1 MNGALGR
8 RGRRRQRI
16 WTHATGAGS
25 GSRVAMLQQPN
36 PRRIWD
42 ALSRV
47 GSCTASILD
56 GRAAAAGAVTVL
68 ARGLR
73 APGRAL
79 RRRAGTGPSVQAGS
93 TVPRLARPP
102 PYFGPNP

>member
-56 GRAAAAGAVTVL
+56 GRAAAAGAVTVF
-68 ARGLR
+68 ARGLQ

-79 RRRAGTGPSVQAGS
+79 RRRAGTGPSVRGGGNGAL
-93 TVPRLARPP
+93 LALAAP
-102 PYFGPNP
+102 